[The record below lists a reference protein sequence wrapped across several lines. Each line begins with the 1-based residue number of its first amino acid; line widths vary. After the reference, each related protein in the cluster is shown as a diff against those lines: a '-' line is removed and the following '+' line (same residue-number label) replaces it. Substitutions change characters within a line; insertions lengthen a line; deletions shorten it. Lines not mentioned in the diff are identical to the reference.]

1 MRIARDIA
9 LFLTGLAAGLLIM
22 ANIVTH
28 NHHLTPHCLTEDSC
42 TAQYYSGAWHITEVK
57 P

>member
-9 LFLTGLAAGLLIM
+9 MVLTGVAAGMLII
-22 ANIVTH
+22 AGIIAGDH
-28 NHHLTPHCLTEDSC
+28 PHCPTEDSC
-42 TAQYYSGAWHITEVK
+42 TAQYYSGAWHITEVT